1 MKPFIPQDACWY
13 LAEHV
18 QAIAVSGRQPIVVH
32 LNTVLVRADS
42 PAEAHRRA
50 VQLGRQGNTRYRNSA
65 GERVSVRFLGLRQL
79 AVIHEPLDHGAE
91 LTWAQRKV
99 ASIDQARRLTRT
111 RAHLAVFAPRR
122 RTQVSPDAVEAGMRK
137 ALDLL
142 FPAPPRRRRARA
154 KA

>member
-1 MKPFIPQDACWY
+1 MKPFNPQEASWY

-18 QAIAVSGRQPIVVH
+18 QAIAVAGERRIVVH

-50 VQLGRQGNTRYRNSA
+50 VQLGRQGNARYRNSA

-99 ASIDQARRLTRT
+99 ASMDQARRLARP
-111 RAHLAVFAPRR
+111 RGHLAVFAPRR
-122 RTQVSPDAVEAGMRK
+122 RSQVSPDAVEAGLRK
-137 ALDLL
+137 AMDLL
-142 FPAPPRRRRARA
+142 FPAAPRRRRARA